1 MKKNKTVKIS
11 FRITEEEAA
20 KLDAEMAL
28 EGFRV
33 RSRFIRD
40 VLLRGRIRRRYLS
53 RTDSNIVKQIEILRA
68 EIKRIGINYNQVVRA
83 VNTLAQYRDKRGNS
97 VVTAELLDGKL
108 TDLRSMMVSVMEKM
122 EYISDNVSL

>member
-1 MKKNKTVKIS
+1 
-11 FRITEEEAA
+11 
-20 KLDAEMAL
+20 MAL